1 MKYIL
6 IETFF
11 GYLHRP
17 ILLWNLGDILIIA
30 LEIGT
35 VGLWVSSVK
44 SFIKHKKRHEQ
55 RVKRYEEEIEKMKM
69 RKEI

>member
-35 VGLWVSSVK
+35 VGLWVSSVRD
-44 SFIKHKKRHEQ
+44 FVKHKKRHKQ
-55 RVKRYEEEIEKMKM
+55 RVKRYEEEMKKIRM
-69 RKEI
+69 RGGM

>member
-6 IETFF
+6 TETFF
-11 GYLHRP
+11 GWLTRP

-35 VGLWVSSVK
+35 VVLWVSSIRDLV
-44 SFIKHKKRHEQ
+44 R
-55 RVKRYEEEIEKMKM
+55 R
-69 RKEI
+69 RKDNGRKN

>member
-6 IETFF
+6 IEIFF

-30 LEIGT
+30 LEIAV
-35 VGLWVSSVK
+35 VGLWVSSVRDL
-44 SFIKHKKRHEQ
+44 IR
-55 RVKRYEEEIEKMKM
+55 R
-69 RKEI
+69 RKVSGRDKNK

>member
-11 GYLHRP
+11 GWLTRP

-30 LEIGT
+30 LEILT
-35 VGLWVSSVK
+35 VVLWVSS
-44 SFIKHKKRHEQ
+44 IKDLVRRRKDSGRDKRT
-55 RVKRYEEEIEKMKM
+55 
-69 RKEI
+69 

>member
-17 ILLWNLGDILIIA
+17 ILLWNLGDILIIG
-30 LEIGT
+30 LEVAV
-35 VGLWVSSVK
+35 VGLWVSSVRDLIRRRKNGSYK
-44 SFIKHKKRHEQ
+44 SGNK
-55 RVKRYEEEIEKMKM
+55 
-69 RKEI
+69 